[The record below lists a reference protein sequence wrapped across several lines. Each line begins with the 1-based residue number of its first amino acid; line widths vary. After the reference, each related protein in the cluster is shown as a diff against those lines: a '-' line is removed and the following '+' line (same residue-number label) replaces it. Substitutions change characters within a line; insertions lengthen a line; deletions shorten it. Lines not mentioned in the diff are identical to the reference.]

1 MRSLKLGVPAKI
13 AIALMFALPV
23 STVALAES
31 ATPFSQLAG
40 SWHGGGSVRY
50 SDGSNEHLSCRGNY
64 NSKSGGSELT
74 LIIRCQSP
82 SNKIDMK
89 SEVAYEGGRVT
100 GHWSEKTFGLEGDFS
115 GNASPNK
122 FSVQISGQLQ
132 GAMTVSVNGANHQ
145 VSIST
150 NGPGFKSV
158 SIAFSRG

>member
-1 MRSLKLGVPAKI
+1 MRSLKLNLSAKL
-13 AIALMFALPV
+13 ALALALALPV
-23 STVALAES
+23 SAAALAES
-31 ATPFSQLAG
+31 ATPFSLLAG
-40 SWHGGGSVRY
+40 SWHGGGSVKY

-74 LIIRCQSP
+74 LLIRCTSP

-89 SEVAYEGGRVT
+89 SEVSYEGGRVT
-100 GHWSEKTFGLEGDFS
+100 GHWSEKTFGLEGEFN

-132 GAMTVSVNGANHQ
+132 GAMTVSVNGASHQ

-150 NGPGFKSV
+150 SGPGFKSV
-158 SIAFSRG
+158 SIAFSKG

>member
-13 AIALMFALPV
+13 AIALMFALPLP
-23 STVALAES
+23 AAAENS
-31 ATPFSQLAG
+31 TPFSQLAG

-50 SDGSNEHLSCRGNY
+50 NDGSNEHLTCRGTY

-74 LIIRCQSP
+74 LVIRCQSP

-89 SEVAYEGGRVT
+89 SEVAFEGGRVT
-100 GHWSEKTFGLEGDFS
+100 GHWSEKTFGLEGDFNGS
-115 GNASPNK
+115 ASPNK

-132 GAMTVSVNGANHQ
+132 GAMTVSVNGAQQQ